1 MPTPRTTASI
11 TAVSRRATLAGLG
24 VGGLGLALAAR
35 RASAQDAASEMAG
48 HPIVGSWAWNN
59 NPDTPEAGSSF
70 AIFHADGT
78 YIEFDPAI
86 QVGIGAWR
94 PAGDRSVELSI
105 VFLDND
111 LDPNTVEAGTGAFW
125 IEIDIDESGNAI
137 TANGELQATR
147 PDGSVLVHLPYAG
160 TGTRIVAVAPE
171 WVGTPMS
178 TPAP

>member
-35 RASAQDAASEMAG
+35 RASAQDAASETAG

-94 PAGDRSVELSI
+94 PTGDRAVELSI
-105 VFLDND
+105 TFLDND
-111 LDPNTVEAGTGAFW
+111 LDQNAVEAGVNAYW
-125 IEIDIDESGNAI
+125 ITIDVDETGNAMDA
-137 TANGELQATR
+137 TGEYQATR
-147 PDGSVLVHLPYAG
+147 PDGSVIVHLTYEG
-160 TGTRIVAVAPE
+160 TGTRVVAEEPT
-171 WVGTPMS
+171 WVGTSMA